1 MNYIEFMFLNVVRLL
16 ERINIFPVK
25 NLLVW
30 FRNRIYVFR
39 L

>member
-25 NLLVW
+25 NLLV
-30 FRNRIYVFR
+30 
-39 L
+39 